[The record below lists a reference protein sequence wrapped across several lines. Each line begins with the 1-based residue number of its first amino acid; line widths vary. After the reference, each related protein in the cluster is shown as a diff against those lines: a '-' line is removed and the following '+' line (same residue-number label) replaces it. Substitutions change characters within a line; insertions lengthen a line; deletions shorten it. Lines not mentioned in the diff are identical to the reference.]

1 MKFQHIILIDDSEVD
16 RYLIKRLMK
25 NISDGCDIL
34 EAEDGEQGLDLLTK
48 MSSEKAFIGH
58 ADPSLVMVDINMPK
72 MGGFELL
79 ENISNS
85 ANSLCK
91 QDQVNVVI
99 VSSSENAAD
108 KKHANEIDC
117 VRGYIH
123 KIPATSKD
131 LENQLAAILH

>member
-16 RYLIKRLMK
+16 RYLLKRLMNK
-25 NISDGCDIL
+25 ISDGCDIL

-48 MSSEKAFIGH
+48 MSTEKAFVGH

-72 MGGFELL
+72 MSGFELL
-79 ENISNS
+79 ESFSKS
-85 ANSLCK
+85 ANSLCA
-91 QDQVNVVI
+91 QSRVNVVI

-108 KKHANEIDC
+108 KKHASEIDC

-123 KIPATSKD
+123 KIPSTSKE
-131 LENQLAAILH
+131 LEHQLAAILH